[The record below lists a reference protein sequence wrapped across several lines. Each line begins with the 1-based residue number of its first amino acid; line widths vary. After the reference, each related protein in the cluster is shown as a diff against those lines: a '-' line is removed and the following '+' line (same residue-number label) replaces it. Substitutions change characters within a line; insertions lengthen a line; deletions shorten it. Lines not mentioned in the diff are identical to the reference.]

1 MRKDYKRA
9 AKAEAVMNF
18 VRKRFETALAEDL
31 EKGICESRA
40 AYEHIIGCI
49 EYAKMCIRCRR
60 TGYVLLASAFIA
72 WAINMLV
79 LIMNLLK
86 L

>member
-9 AKAEAVMNF
+9 EKAEAVMNF
-18 VRKRFETALAEDL
+18 VRDRFMVMRAEDL
-31 EKGICESRA
+31 EKGDCESIA
-40 AYEHIIGCI
+40 AYDHIIKSI
-49 EYAKMCIRCRR
+49 DYAKLCIRCRR
-60 TGYVLLASAFIA
+60 IGVVLLVSAWIA